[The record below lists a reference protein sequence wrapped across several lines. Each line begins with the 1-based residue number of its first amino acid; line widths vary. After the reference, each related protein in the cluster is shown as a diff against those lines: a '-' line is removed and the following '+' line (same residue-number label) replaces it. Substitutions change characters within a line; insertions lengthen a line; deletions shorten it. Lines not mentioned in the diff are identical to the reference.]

1 MRKRN
6 IRAQVWLNAR
16 EYQMLKRNAKKTCLS
31 QETYLRTLINGMILK
46 ESPSPDYYAMM
57 RELHAIGVN
66 LNQIAAKANATGVID
81 AFTYSENA
89 RLLQKSLL
97 RIQSAVELPNKC
109 EGAL

>member
-6 IRAQVWLNAR
+6 IRAQVWLNTR
-16 EYQMLKRNAKKTCLS
+16 EYQILKHNAKKTGLS
-31 QETYLRTLINGMILK
+31 QETYLRTFINDMIPK

-81 AFTYSENA
+81 AAYAENA

-97 RIQSAVELPNKC
+97 SIQSAVELPKKC
-109 EGAL
+109 EDAL

>member
-1 MRKRN
+1 VRKRN

-16 EYQMLKRNAKKTCLS
+16 EYQILKRNAKRTGLS
-31 QETYLRTLINGMILK
+31 QETYLRTLITGMIPK

-81 AFTYSENA
+81 ATYAENA

-97 RIQSAVELPNKC
+97 RIQSAVEVPNKC
-109 EGAL
+109 ADAL